1 MESQREQ
8 QTQLIYRLIIIKS
21 FPPSPTFSLPQLP
34 SPHFHALHPSHRLH
48 LLFSYLNH
56 FLVYTSSFTHP
67 SSPSFTLPQNP
78 PPHSSLSAS
87 PSSFF
92 FSTSSSLTLPQLLP
106 NPSHQPILLY
116 PSHHPPLPFPYINK
130 NKIWEN
136 SYVKTKDFSLN
147 FKEKL
152 PTKRDEKYSNLVV

>member
-21 FPPSPTFSLPQLP
+21 FPPSPTFSLPHLP
-34 SPHFHALHPSHRLH
+34 PPHLHALLHPSHRPH
-48 LLFSYLNH
+48 LLSSNLNH
-56 FLVYTSSFTHP
+56 FLLYTSSFTDP
-67 SSPSFTLPQNP
+67 SFPSFTLPQNF
-78 PPHSSLSAS
+78 PPHLNILLIHPSQHP

-130 NKIWEN
+130 NKI
-136 SYVKTKDFSLN
+136 
-147 FKEKL
+147 
-152 PTKRDEKYSNLVV
+152 